1 MADKY
6 YYKGIDINSIVQ
18 SGNSTILK
26 ESFDGFPPY
35 ATSDASLSRI
45 VTDMSYSISNTSITS
60 TYSISAAVT
69 TITASNQHSIP
80 GNITIPTW
88 ADSMRF
94 QINSSKGAIGPSGN
108 NGNIGAKGD
117 KGGSGTP
124 MTVNNC
130 PPMSKSRPR
139 NGGQGGEGGPGGPG
153 GSGRAGGEG
162 GEGGYIFVSTP
173 IPINSTNVQLS
184 YNIGNAN
191 ATTLNIG
198 NVYQF
203 TVNSGIAGNNGDN
216 GAPGNKGEPG
226 NRGGDGAKN
235 SCQSPGTGSPG
246 NTGAAGNKGA
256 DGANPGNKGADASF
270 NIPSTITSNTGNS
283 SETTSK
289 INVYFFKT

>member
-18 SGNSTILK
+18 SGTSTIPIT
-26 ESFDGFPPY
+26 SFNGFPPY
-35 ATSDASLSRI
+35 ATSNESLSRI

-60 TYSISAAVT
+60 DYSISAAVT
-69 TITASNQHSIP
+69 TVTASNQYSSKGSVDIP
-80 GNITIPTW
+80 SW

-94 QINSSKGAIGPSGN
+94 KINSSKGATGPSGN

-117 KGGSGTP
+117 KGDSGTP
-124 MTVNNC
+124 MTVKNC

-139 NGGQGGEGGPGGPG
+139 NGGQGGEGGPGGAG
-153 GSGRAGGEG
+153 GSGRPGGEG

-173 IPINSTNVQLS
+173 IPINRTNVQLL

-191 ATTLNIG
+191 ETTLNIG
-198 NVYQF
+198 TDYQF
-203 TVNSGIAGNNGDN
+203 TVNSGSAGNNGDN
-216 GAPGNKGEPG
+216 GQPGNKGEPG

-256 DGANPGNKGADASF
+256 DGANPGNKGAIATFS
-270 NIPSTITSNTGNS
+270 IPPTITSSTGNS